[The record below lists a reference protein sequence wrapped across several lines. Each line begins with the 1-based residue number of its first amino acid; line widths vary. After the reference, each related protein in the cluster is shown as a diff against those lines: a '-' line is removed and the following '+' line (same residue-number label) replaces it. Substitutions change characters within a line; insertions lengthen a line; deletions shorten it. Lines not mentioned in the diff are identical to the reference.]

1 MLMWRWKGLVP
12 LMRCHPVARR
22 LACRDGRQHRW
33 RGLHERVYPRRS
45 RPTFIFLSGVSWSI
59 LRILSAWFSRAFLL
73 HRVLALKR
81 VEQALPQ
88 DTIEMTFLLF
98 V

>member
-1 MLMWRWKGLVP
+1 MVHFVHLKRMVQP
-12 LMRCHPVARR
+12 
-22 LACRDGRQHRW
+22 
-33 RGLHERVYPRRS
+33 RVS
-45 RPTFIFLSGVSWSI
+45 
-59 LRILSAWFSRAFLL
+59 
-73 HRVLALKR
+73 LALKR

>member
-1 MLMWRWKGLVP
+1 MVHFAHLKRMVQPRVS
-12 LMRCHPVARR
+12 
-22 LACRDGRQHRW
+22 LA
-33 RGLHERVYPRRS
+33 P
-45 RPTFIFLSGVSWSI
+45 
-59 LRILSAWFSRAFLL
+59 
-73 HRVLALKR
+73 VLALKR